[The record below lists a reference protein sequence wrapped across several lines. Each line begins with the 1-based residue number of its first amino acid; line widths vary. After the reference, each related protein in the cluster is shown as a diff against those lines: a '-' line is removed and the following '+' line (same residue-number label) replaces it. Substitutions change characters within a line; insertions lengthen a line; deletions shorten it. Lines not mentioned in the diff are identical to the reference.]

1 MGKPTGF
8 MEYAREDAK
17 ERAPLDRIRDFN
29 EFKKHLSLEKQRRQG
44 ARCMECGVPF
54 CQSAVTL
61 GGMTSGCPL
70 KNLVPEMN
78 DMVYLGNWEQA
89 YRRLTKTHP
98 LPEFTARVCPALCE
112 EACTCNLNTESVATK
127 ANEYAIIEYAFE
139 HGLVKPLPPAVRT
152 GKKVAVIGSGPA
164 GLAAALKLN
173 QRGHSVTVFERAD
186 RIGGLL
192 RYGIP
197 NMKLDKKIIDR
208 RIRLM
213 EEEGVVFRTGVN
225 VGVDVTADELM
236 KEFDRVLLACG
247 ASNPRDVAAPGRD
260 AKGIYFAVDYLS
272 QVTKSLLDS
281 NLQDGKYPAVKD
293 KAVVVI
299 GGGDT
304 GNDCVGTSIRLGA
317 RSVIQ
322 LEIMPMPP
330 KERTDSNPWPQW
342 PKVLKTDYGQ
352 QEAIALYG
360 KDPRDYCTTVK
371 EFIKNEKGELSQIE
385 VVSVRFEK
393 NEKTGR
399 MELVQVPGSEK
410 RIEADFVFIAAGFL
424 GAQSYVT
431 EAFDV
436 KVNART
442 NVETAPDGF
451 ATSKERVFVT
461 GDMRRGQSL
470 VVWAIR
476 EGCDAARAVDESLM
490 GYSNL

>member
-1 MGKPTGF
+1 
-8 MEYAREDAK
+8 MEYEREDAK
-17 ERAPLDRIRDFN
+17 ERAPLERIKDFN
-29 EFKKHLSLEKQRRQG
+29 EFKKHLSLEKQQKQG

-78 DMVYLGNWEQA
+78 DMVYMGNWEQA
-89 YRRLTKTHP
+89 YKRLSKTHC

-112 EACTCNLNTESVATK
+112 EACTCNLNTDSVATK
-127 ANEYAIIEYAFE
+127 ANEYAIIEYAFAN
-139 HGLVKPLPPAVRT
+139 GLVKANPPKVRT

-173 QRGHSVTVFERAD
+173 QRGHSVTVFERSD

-208 RIRLM
+208 RLAIM
-213 EEEGVVFRTGVN
+213 EEEGVEFKTGVN
-225 VGVDVTADELM
+225 VGVDVSAEELL
-236 KEFDRVLLACG
+236 KEYDRVLLACG
-247 ASNPRDVAAPGRD
+247 ASNPRDVNAPGRD
-260 AKGIYFAVDYLS
+260 ASGIYFAVDYLS

-281 NLQDGKYPAVKD
+281 DLKDKKYPDVNG

-317 RSVIQ
+317 KSVVQ
-322 LEIMPMPP
+322 LEIMSAPP
-330 KERTDSNPWPQW
+330 ESRADSNPWPQW

-352 QEAIALYG
+352 EEAIALYG

-371 EFIKNEKGELSQIE
+371 QFIKDKDGRLCKLE

-393 NEKTGR
+393 NEQTGR
-399 MELVQVPGSEK
+399 MDLVQVPGSEK
-410 RIEADFVFIAAGFL
+410 QIDADYVFIAAGFL
-424 GAQSYVT
+424 GAQRYVT
-431 EAFDV
+431 EAFGV
-436 KVNART
+436 KENART

-451 ATSKERVFVT
+451 ATSRERVFAC
-461 GDMRRGQSL
+461 GDVRRGQSL
-470 VVWAIR
+470 VVWAIK
-476 EGCDAARAVDESLM
+476 EGSDAARAIDESLM
-490 GYSNL
+490 GYSNLS